1 MKNTLPLALLLLAI
15 AACKRAPAD
24 PSAGVATPA
33 AAIHG
38 FYAWYDK
45 FVQDTNRNIS
55 FTDESGAHLRL
66 DPAKLDRYLQ
76 NLKASGFVSDEYIA
90 AEKAYFRQCET
101 FWQREE
107 KGDVP
112 TGMDYNRQF
121 CAQDWDINFW
131 TKSPV
136 SIEPLDTNR
145 VAATLTGTE
154 GGTAKTHDFELKKE
168 GGKWLIAK
176 IACDFEFPQ
185 DYTGTYKSADTDCP
199 MQLDITQATDG
210 AYQYSIQTSKQK
222 RAGKLEVSQSEGSTY
237 FLFKGLLGAS
247 PKAEVEA
254 LFEDGTVRIQN
265 SGNASNQYLRF
276 EECDTKY
283 IALAKQPAATSA
295 APATYANASRTAA
308 AAPSVEKAETTE
320 KSELKTAKSAAKT
333 TAAEVPPPPSLPTV
347 TVSRSGDITLAGKK
361 TTLENLR
368 KDLQNA
374 LLALAVIPDE
384 LRIKSIGEV
393 GMGMRQEVQT
403 LANEAV
409 AGAKWARKKAAIAT
423 LNTPVSKKLGMATE
437 LTIKHFETNGSF
449 ALIDARPTQVGGAA
463 IDYAQTAYKKEAQAG
478 KFADRAIGLLK
489 YEKGAWKVLIY
500 TLGTDKASTNTWPKK
515 FGAPKSL
522 FAKL

>member
-1 MKNTLPLALLLLAI
+1 MKNALPLALLFVAL
-15 AACKRAPAD
+15 AACKRTPTD

-45 FVQDTNRNIS
+45 FVQSTNGHIN
-55 FTDESGAHLRL
+55 FTDESGPHLRL
-66 DPAKLDRYLQ
+66 DPAKLDQYLQ

-101 FWQREE
+101 FWQHEE

-136 SIEPLDTNR
+136 SIQPLDSNR

-154 GGTAKTHDFELKKE
+154 GGTAKTHDFELVKV

-185 DYTGTYKSADTDCP
+185 DYAGTYKSADAACP
-199 MQLDITQATDG
+199 MQLDITQTADG
-210 AYQYSIQTSKQK
+210 AYQYSIKTSKQK
-222 RAGKLEVSQSEGSTY
+222 RAGKMEVSQSEGSTY
-237 FLFKGLLGAS
+237 FLFKGLFGAS
-247 PKAEVEA
+247 PKVEIEGA
-254 LFEDGTVRIQN
+254 FEDGKIVIQN
-265 SGNASNQYLRF
+265 SGNASNQFIRF
-276 EECDTKY
+276 QDQECGTKY
-283 IALAKQPAATSA
+283 IELAKQPAAA
-295 APATYANASRTAA
+295 APTTYANESRAA
-308 AAPSVEKAETTE
+308 AAPSVEKVEKLE
-320 KSELKTAKSAAKT
+320 KSELKTAKETRKTTSAKT
-333 TAAEVPPPPSLPTV
+333 PPPPALPTV
-347 TVSRSGDITLAGKK
+347 ALNRSGEITLAGKK

-368 KDLQNA
+368 KDLQNV
-374 LLALAVIPDE
+374 LLAHSTIPDE
-384 LRIKSIGEV
+384 LRLKSIGEV

-403 LANEAV
+403 LINEAV
-409 AGAKWARKKAAIAT
+409 AGAKWTRKKAAIAA
-423 LNTPVSKKLGMATE
+423 LNSPVSKKLGIATE
-437 LTIKHFETNGSF
+437 LTIKHFETSGSF
-449 ALIDARPTQVGGAA
+449 ALIDAQPTQVGGAA
-463 IDYAQTAYKKEAQAG
+463 IDYAQTAYKKEAQSG
-478 KFADRAIGLLK
+478 KFSDRAIGLLK
-489 YEKGAWKVLIY
+489 YERGAWKVLIY

-515 FGAPKSL
+515 FGAPRSL